1 MATSRYAC
9 ALADLL
15 VDKLEHGILHA
26 WRELSRSSRACTVTT
41 AEAAM
46 TYQRDPERPNE
57 PLTPEKVARGTEGFG
72 LIPVIAGAVI
82 VVGLVVAMVWSA
94 EDQTPRPADVPTT
107 TTPQK

>member
-1 MATSRYAC
+1 
-9 ALADLL
+9 
-15 VDKLEHGILHA
+15 
-26 WRELSRSSRACTVTT
+26 
-41 AEAAM
+41 M

-94 EDQTPRPADVPTT
+94 EDQTPRQADVPTT